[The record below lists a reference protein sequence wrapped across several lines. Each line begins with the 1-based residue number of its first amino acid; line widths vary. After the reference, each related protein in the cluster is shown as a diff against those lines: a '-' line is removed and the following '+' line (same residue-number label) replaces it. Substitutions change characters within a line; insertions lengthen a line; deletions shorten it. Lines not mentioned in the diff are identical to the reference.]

1 MLKYCDKMTLA
12 EVHTLQQK
20 IKVLKTAFPHTL
32 PVMTGYLFLGIAFGI
47 LLTSKGYHFI
57 WAIAMSLFIYAGS
70 IQFVAVE
77 ILTSIFNPLN
87 AFLITLMVNARHLF
101 YGLSMLVRFRGT
113 GKYKPYLIFGL
124 TDETY
129 SLLCSPEI
137 PDDVDKN
144 QFMFYTTLLNQTYW
158 VVASAIGAL
167 LGSVF
172 TFNTDGIDFVMTALF
187 IVIFINQWKSQKNHT
202 PALLG
207 LGGSVLC
214 LLLFGP
220 ENFIIP
226 SMILIIVALT
236 IFKKSIEKGV
246 E

>member
-1 MLKYCDKMTLA
+1 MEKQFKALKA
-12 EVHTLQQK
+12 
-20 IKVLKTAFPHTL
+20 AFPHTI
-32 PVMTGYLFLGIAFGI
+32 PVMTGYLFLGVAFGI

-57 WAIAMSLFIYAGS
+57 WAIIMSLLIYAGS
-70 IQFVAVE
+70 MQFVAVE

-101 YGLSMLVRFRGT
+101 YGLSMLTKFRGT
-113 GKYKPYLIFGL
+113 GKYNPYLIFGL

-129 SLLCSPEI
+129 SLLCSCEI

-158 VVASAIGAL
+158 IVASAAGAL

-172 TFNTDGIDFVMTALF
+172 TFNTEGIDFVMTALF

-202 PALLG
+202 PALIG

-220 ENFIIP
+220 DNFIIP
-226 SMILIIVALT
+226 SMILIIAALT
-236 IFKKSIEKGV
+236 IFKKSVEKGV

>member
-1 MLKYCDKMTLA
+1 M
-12 EVHTLQQK
+12 
-20 IKVLKTAFPHTL
+20 
-32 PVMTGYLFLGIAFGI
+32 
-47 LLTSKGYHFI
+47 
-57 WAIAMSLFIYAGS
+57 
-70 IQFVAVE
+70 QFVAVE
-77 ILTSIFNPLN
+77 ILIQSLTPN

-101 YGLSMLVRFRGT
+101 YGLSMLTKFRGT

-129 SLLCSPEI
+129 SLLCSCEI

-158 VVASAIGAL
+158 IVASAAGAL

-172 TFNTDGIDFVMTALF
+172 TFNTEGIDFVMTALF

-202 PALLG
+202 PALIG

-220 ENFIIP
+220 DNFIIP
-226 SMILIIVALT
+226 SMILIIAALT
-236 IFKKSIEKGV
+236 IFKKSVEKGV

>member
-1 MLKYCDKMTLA
+1 LEKQFKALKA
-12 EVHTLQQK
+12 
-20 IKVLKTAFPHTL
+20 AFPHTI
-32 PVMTGYLFLGIAFGI
+32 PVMTGYLFLGVAFGI

-57 WAIAMSLFIYAGS
+57 WAIIMSLLIYAGS
-70 IQFVAVE
+70 MQFVAVE

-101 YGLSMLVRFRGT
+101 YGLSMLTKFRGT

-129 SLLCSPEI
+129 SLLCSCEI

-158 VVASAIGAL
+158 IVASAAGAL

-172 TFNTDGIDFVMTALF
+172 TFNTEGIDFVMTALF

-202 PALLG
+202 PALIG

-220 ENFIIP
+220 DNFIIP
-226 SMILIIVALT
+226 SMILIIAALT
-236 IFKKSIEKGV
+236 IFKKSVEKGV

>member
-1 MLKYCDKMTLA
+1 MEKQFKALKA
-12 EVHTLQQK
+12 
-20 IKVLKTAFPHTL
+20 AFPHTI
-32 PVMTGYLFLGIAFGI
+32 PVMTGYLFLGVAFGV

-57 WAIAMSLFIYAGS
+57 WAIIMSLLIYAGS
-70 IQFVAVE
+70 MQFVAVE

-101 YGLSMLVRFRGT
+101 YGLSMLTKFRGT

-129 SLLCSPEI
+129 SLLCSCEI

-158 VVASAIGAL
+158 IVASAAGAL

-172 TFNTDGIDFVMTALF
+172 TFNTEGIDFVMTALF

-202 PALLG
+202 PALIG

-220 ENFIIP
+220 DNFIIP
-226 SMILIIVALT
+226 SMILIIAALT
-236 IFKKSIEKGV
+236 IFKKSVEKGV